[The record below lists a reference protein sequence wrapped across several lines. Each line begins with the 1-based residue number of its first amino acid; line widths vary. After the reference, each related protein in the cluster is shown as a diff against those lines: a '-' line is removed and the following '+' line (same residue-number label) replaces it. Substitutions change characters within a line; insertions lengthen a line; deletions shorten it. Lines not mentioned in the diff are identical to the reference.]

1 MEHIKYVTM
10 AKLQAKDH
18 PLIIYIS
25 TLKDDK
31 ERNFILN
38 VYSQIAYFR
47 KYLKKNEIILDIS
60 NEIEIDLSI
69 IFSILIQSLKIVCP
83 KVTITINNIDE
94 EDNYEIKLDFK
105 NLYIDSIVNEYVFYD
120 EEYYNYFYDP
130 KNKNAIYSLMNMELC
145 RH

>member
-18 PLIIYIS
+18 PLIMYIS

-130 KNKNAIYSLMNMELC
+130 KNKNAIYSLMNMELS

>member
-130 KNKNAIYSLMNMELC
+130 KNKNAIYSLMNMELS